1 MSAYL
6 MPLNPRETPDSKM
19 AAKLKILI
27 ADPLSESG
35 LTPLSDPKFQI
46 DKKTGLSESQL
57 CDIIGEYSALVVRS
71 ETKVT
76 AKVLSSAKNL
86 KIVGRAGVGVDNIDV
101 NAATKLGIMV
111 VNSPDGNVVAAAELT
126 LALILAA
133 ARNVGRAAES
143 MKALKW
149 ERKKLAGVQLQGKVL
164 GIVGFGKV
172 GQHVARGA
180 VGMGMK
186 VIATDP
192 YASPSI
198 AARLSVK
205 LTTLQEVLQTADFLT
220 LHTPLLAST
229 KNMINEKQLAAMKP
243 GHSIINVARG
253 GLIDEDALLKSLES
267 GHTRSAALD
276 VFPQEPP
283 FKSTSSVALLSHP
296 NVTSTPHLG
305 ASTSEA
311 QFAVAVDVT
320 EQIRDVLLN
329 QLPRSAVNA
338 PQINSSDLEKIT
350 PYTQLIEKMGLLYTA
365 HFKSQPPSYELIFSG
380 AIANVPTAP
389 LYAALINGLTKSISA
404 RGTTVNVVN
413 AKLVAKERGIVVH
426 ERKVPE
432 DTTYSSLV
440 TVKGANGDIIQGF
453 CSEGNSPQIVRIGDF
468 ETNFVPEGTLLI
480 ARNFDRP
487 GMIGVVGRI
496 LGGEGLNVRSM
507 TVAARKYGQGEN
519 KGDALM
525 ILRVDGGKVRDGALR
540 EIESTNG
547 MLSAQV
553 VNFWSAPEVAIS
565 AKL

>member
-1 MSAYL
+1 MSTKS
-6 MPLNPRETPDSKM
+6 R
-19 AAKLKILI
+19 ILI
-27 ADPLSESG
+27 ADPLSSSG
-35 LTPLSDPKFQI
+35 LTPLSDPEFSVEI
-46 DKKTGLSESQL
+46 KTGLTESQL
-57 CDIIGEYSALVVRS
+57 CEIIGDYSALVVRS

-76 AKVLSSAKNL
+76 AKVLSHAKKL

-111 VNSPDGNVVAAAELT
+111 VNSPDGNVVAAAEHT

-133 ARNVGRAAES
+133 ARNIGRAAEG
-143 MKALKW
+143 MKAKKW
-149 ERKKLAGVQLQGKVL
+149 ERKALVGVQVKGKVL

-192 YASPSI
+192 YASASI
-198 AARLSVK
+198 AAQLSVK
-205 LTTLQEVLQTADFLT
+205 LTTLQEVLQTSDFLT

-243 GHSIINVARG
+243 GHCIINVARG
-253 GLIDEDALLKSLES
+253 GLIDEEALLKSLKS
-267 GHTRSAALD
+267 GQTRCAALD

-283 FKSTSSVALLSHP
+283 FKSPSSSALIEHP
-296 NVTSTPHLG
+296 NVIATPHLG
-305 ASTSEA
+305 ASTAEA
-311 QFAVAVDVT
+311 QHAVAVDVT

-338 PQINSSDLEKIT
+338 PIISSSDLEKIN
-350 PYTQLIEKMGLLYTA
+350 PYIALIEKMGLLYTA
-365 HFKSQPPSYELIFSG
+365 HFKHQAPSYELIFSG
-380 AIANVPTAP
+380 AIANVPSAP
-389 LYAALINGLTKSISA
+389 LFAALISGLTKSIST
-404 RGTTVNVVN
+404 RGVNVNVVN

-426 ERKVPE
+426 EKKSPD

-440 TVKGANGDIIQGF
+440 TVKGENGDIIQGF
-453 CSEGNSPQIVRIGDF
+453 CSEGVPQIVRLGEF
-468 ETNFVPEGTLLI
+468 ETNFVPEGTLVI

-496 LGGEGLNVRSM
+496 LGGEGLNIRSM
-507 TVAARKYGQGEN
+507 SVAARKYGHGKGRE
-519 KGDALM
+519 GDALM
-525 ILRVDGGKVRDGALR
+525 ILGLEGGKVRDAALR
-540 EIESTNG
+540 EMESTNG
-547 MLSAQV
+547 ILSAQV
-553 VNFWSAPEVAIS
+553 VFLEPDVRIS

>member
-19 AAKLKILI
+19 AAKSKILI

-76 AKVLSSAKNL
+76 AKVLSYAKNL

-133 ARNVGRAAES
+133 ARNVGRAAEG

-149 ERKKLAGVQLQGKVL
+149 ERKKLVGIQVQGKVL

-192 YASPSI
+192 YASAEI

-205 LTTLQEVLQTADFLT
+205 LTTLQEVLQTSDFLT

-229 KNMINEKQLAAMKP
+229 RNMINEKQLAAMKP

-253 GLIDEDALLKSLES
+253 GLIDEDALLKSLQS

-283 FKSTSSVALLSHP
+283 FKLPSSVALLSHP
-296 NVTSTPHLG
+296 NVISTPHLG

-311 QFAVAVDVT
+311 QHAVAVDVT

-338 PQINSSDLEKIT
+338 PTISSSDLEKIT

-365 HFKSQPPSYELIFSG
+365 HFKKQPPSYELIFSG

-389 LYAALINGLTKSISA
+389 LFAALINGLTKSISA

-453 CSEGNSPQIVRIGDF
+453 CSEGSFPQIVRIGDF
-468 ETNFVPEGTLLI
+468 ETNFVPEGTLLV

-507 TVAARKYGQGEN
+507 TVAARKYGQGE
-519 KGDALM
+519 KEGDALM
-525 ILRVDGGKVRDGALR
+525 ILRVDGGKVRDGALK

-553 VNFWSAPEVAIS
+553 VNFWSAPDGAIS

>member
-1 MSAYL
+1 MSTVL
-6 MPLNPRETPDSKM
+6 MPLQPRETPDSNM
-19 AAKLKILI
+19 ATKAKILI

-35 LTPLSDPKFQI
+35 LSPLSDPKFSI
-46 DKKTGLSESQL
+46 DIKTGLSEAQL
-57 CDIIGEYSALVVRS
+57 CDIIGNYAALVVRS

-76 AKVLSSAKNL
+76 AKVLACAKNL

-111 VNSPDGNVVAAAELT
+111 VNSPDGNVIAAAELT

-133 ARNVGRAAES
+133 ARNIGRASHGMKES
-143 MKALKW
+143 KW
-149 ERKKLAGVQLQGKVL
+149 ERKQLVGVQLKGKVL

-192 YASPSI
+192 YASASI
-198 AARLSVK
+198 ASRLSVK
-205 LTTLQEVLQTADFLT
+205 LTTLKEVLETADFLT
-220 LHTPLLAST
+220 LHTPLLPST
-229 KNMINEKQLAAMKP
+229 KNMINSQQLAAMKP

-253 GLIDEDALLKSLES
+253 GLIDEDALLKSLQE

-283 FKSTSSVALLSHP
+283 FKSASSVALMAHK
-296 NVTSTPHLG
+296 NVISTPHLG
-305 ASTSEA
+305 ASTAEA
-311 QFAVAVDVT
+311 QHAVAVDVT

-338 PQINSSDLEKIT
+338 PTISTSDLEKIN
-350 PYTQLIEKMGLLYTA
+350 PYTQLIEKMGQLYTA
-365 HFKSQPPSYELIFSG
+365 HFKHQPPSYELIFSG
-380 AIANVPTAP
+380 SIASVPTAP
-389 LYAALINGLTKSISA
+389 LFAALINGLTKSISA

-413 AKLVAKERGIVVH
+413 AKLVAKERGIVVQ

-440 TVKGANGDIIQGF
+440 TIKGANGDIIQGF
-453 CSEGNSPQIVRIGDF
+453 CSEGSGSQIVRIGDF
-468 ETNFVPEGTLLI
+468 ETNFVPQGTVLI

-496 LGGEGLNVRSM
+496 LGGEGLNIKNM
-507 TVAARKYGQGEN
+507 TVAARKYGNGE
-519 KGDALM
+519 KEGDALM
-525 ILRVDGGKVRDGALR
+525 ILGVDGGKVREGALR

-553 VNFWSAPEVAIS
+553 VSFDPSEDKVL

>member
-1 MSAYL
+1 MS
-6 MPLNPRETPDSKM
+6 TKS
-19 AAKLKILI
+19 KILI

-35 LTPLSDPKFQI
+35 LTPLSDPKFTI
-46 DKKTGLSESQL
+46 DIKTGLSESQL
-57 CDIIGEYSALVVRS
+57 CDIIGDYSALVVRS

-76 AKVLSSAKNL
+76 AKVLSCAKNL

-101 NAATKLGIMV
+101 GSATKLGIMV

-133 ARNVGRAAES
+133 ARNVGRAAEG

-186 VIATDP
+186 VLATDP
-192 YASPSI
+192 YASAAI
-198 AARLSVK
+198 ASRLSVK
-205 LTTLQEVLQTADFLT
+205 LTDLQEVLQTADFLT

-229 KNMINEKQLAAMKP
+229 RNMINEKQLAAMKP

-253 GLIDEDALLKSLES
+253 GLIDEDALLKSLQS

-283 FKSTSSVALLSHP
+283 FKSASSVALLSHQ
-296 NVTSTPHLG
+296 NVISTPHLG
-305 ASTSEA
+305 ASTAEA
-311 QFAVAVDVT
+311 QHAVAVDVT

-338 PQINSSDLEKIT
+338 PTISTSDLEKIN

-365 HFKSQPPSYELIFSG
+365 HFKHLPPSYELIFSG
-380 AIANVPTAP
+380 AIASVPTAP
-389 LYAALINGLTKSISA
+389 LFAALINGLTKSISA

-440 TVKGANGDIIQGF
+440 TIKGANGDIIQGF
-453 CSEGNSPQIVRIGDF
+453 CSEGSVPQIVRIGEF
-468 ETNFVPEGTLLI
+468 ETNFVPEGTVVI

-496 LGGEGLNVRSM
+496 LGGEGLNIRNM
-507 TVAARKYGQGEN
+507 TVAARKYGQAQGQGKE
-519 KGDALM
+519 GDALM

-547 MLSAQV
+547 MMSAQV
-553 VNFWSAPEVAIS
+553 VTFGMTPEVAIS